1 MNEKSKK
8 ASSAVRQNM
17 AENNRRIRNFILQK
31 GKAKRTEAAPYS
43 ANPERVNH
51 VRFPQWQWQ
60 WQWQWRG
67 TQVAS
72 HLPRFQRASL
82 GEMLSPNTLCGS
94 TKTSE
99 EKLSRKK
106 Q

>member
-60 WQWQWRG
+60 WRG

>member
-51 VRFPQWQWQ
+51 VRFPQWQW
-60 WQWQWRG
+60 RG